1 MISSNCKING
11 HFSIEN
17 HRFSGAILHQ
27 YHIFNRKFQC
37 FCNLY
42 WQYHSPRSS
51 MDSIQTVETCNSH
64 PIYDAELT
72 IYIADFII
80 LNVNQVFSAVGTKRG
95 LVLSK

>member
-1 MISSNCKING
+1 
-11 HFSIEN
+11 
-17 HRFSGAILHQ
+17 
-27 YHIFNRKFQC
+27 
-37 FCNLY
+37 
-42 WQYHSPRSS
+42 